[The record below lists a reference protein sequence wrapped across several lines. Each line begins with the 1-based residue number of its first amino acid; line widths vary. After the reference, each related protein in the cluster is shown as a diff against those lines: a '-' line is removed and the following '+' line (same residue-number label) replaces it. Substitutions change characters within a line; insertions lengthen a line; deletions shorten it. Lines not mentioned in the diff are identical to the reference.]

1 MLFPEVNINLPVKE
15 EKDDPL
21 GIVKGIPLSGPNYS
35 IAYATLCKRYQNKR
49 IQCTHSWNE
58 IINSTKIDSE
68 NPQRLRH
75 LLDLFE
81 ENLVKRFEL
90 HYSPSDP
97 ARDIPTYHDLTKF
110 LEKQCASLDSAA
122 LMNEQSTSKCKQ
134 HSYVKQ
140 RYHSPASFLTHSQPS
155 KPCLVCHNGHHSIE
169 KCSVFLICFGNHQAR
184 TCNSKQFC
192 ATCNRKHSTLLH
204 FANPKVIAHDYVNSQ
219 HNNNANSAVSA
230 EIDVPTSSQ
239 VNVYT
244 SLSKS
249 TTVLLS
255 TATVAVLDCRGA
267 YQSVRTLLDSASQ
280 SSFITEKCLAR
291 LGLRRKS
298 ISTSI
303 YGLSQMS
310 SKASGVSTCTICPIG
325 SISPVFEVDLIC
337 LPNICANLPA
347 HAFSLSDF
355 PHISNLKLADGTF
368 NKPGPVDILLGA
380 DVFSLILQNGRIAGS
395 TPDEPIAINTVFGW
409 IVMGKIAIHNP
420 NPINSFFTSTFT
432 PLDEILKRFWEIEQV
447 PNKPSISVEDSL
459 CEKIYQDTVSRNAS
473 GDAIIKILAG
483 LKWLPSLDVFSYYC
497 DPKPNA
503 CTKRAI
509 LSEIA
514 RIFDPLGFLSPIIFF
529 TKYLIQCL
537 WILGIDW
544 DQSVPADVYNKWLKF
559 HFELNQ
565 LKGLQI
571 PRRIMSTNISSA
583 ELHSFCDASERGF
596 AASSPHRWKQFV
608 ANRVAQIQEKICPA
622 FWHYIPSLNNPADC
636 ASRGIFPS
644 QLVNHSQWWA
654 GPDFLYSSV
663 NIDFFDEYES
673 PECPEEIKPFV
684 LTSFTDTDSIS
695 DLLNKWSSLSKIK
708 RILSYCLR
716 FIASCRKQRADSDYI
731 TSVEMHNAVITLAK
745 VTQKEFFSQEILNLK
760 RSRPLIKPLRRLN
773 PFLDDSGVIRVGG
786 RLRHS
791 SLDYPTKHPILL
803 PRQSRLT
810 ELLVEEVHRDN
821 FHPGLQTT
829 HFLLLQNFWILSPK
843 RAIRT
848 VLSKCLRCFRVN
860 PSPISPPKMG
870 DLPSFRVNQL
880 KAFSHVGVDMGGPF
894 YITPYRQRGGKI
906 LKAYLC
912 LFVCCVTRA
921 LHLELTSDLSAESF
935 LAALRR
941 LPRQAW

>member
-1 MLFPEVNINLPVKE
+1 LDMSRLSIVESFNDFHTALYDVISELDDPPLMEEDLVRAHFEEIFYSIEAVYVMLFPRSILIFQLRKKSGKIKE
-15 EKDDPL
+15 WPAFIDLYNVLVHNNNELSDVEKYQYLLTSLKDDPL
-21 GIVKGIPLSGPNYS
+21 GIVKGIPLLGPNYS
-35 IAYATLCKRYQNKR
+35 IAYATLCKRYQSKR

-140 RYHSPASFLTHSQPS
+140 
-155 KPCLVCHNGHHSIE
+155 
-169 KCSVFLICFGNHQAR
+169 
-184 TCNSKQFC
+184 
-192 ATCNRKHSTLLH
+192 
-204 FANPKVIAHDYVNSQ
+204 
-219 HNNNANSAVSA
+219 
-230 EIDVPTSSQ
+230 
-239 VNVYT
+239 
-244 SLSKS
+244 
-249 TTVLLS
+249 
-255 TATVAVLDCRGA
+255 
-267 YQSVRTLLDSASQ
+267 
-280 SSFITEKCLAR
+280 
-291 LGLRRKS
+291 
-298 ISTSI
+298 
-303 YGLSQMS
+303 
-310 SKASGVSTCTICPIG
+310 
-325 SISPVFEVDLIC
+325 
-337 LPNICANLPA
+337 
-347 HAFSLSDF
+347 SDF

-409 IVMGKIAIHNP
+409 IVM
-420 NPINSFFTSTFT
+420 
-432 PLDEILKRFWEIEQV
+432 DEILKSFWEIEQV

-473 GDAIIKILAG
+473 VSSPYLALRTIKQLVKDEG
-483 LKWLPSLDVFSYYC
+483 LPY
-497 DPKPNA
+497 
-503 CTKRAI
+503 
-509 LSEIA
+509 
-514 RIFDPLGFLSPIIFF
+514 
-529 TKYLIQCL
+529 
-537 WILGIDW
+537 
-544 DQSVPADVYNKWLKF
+544 
-559 HFELNQ
+559 
-565 LKGLQI
+565 
-571 PRRIMSTNISSA
+571 PR
-583 ELHSFCDASERGF
+583 ASETLLEASYVDDICSGTADIQVALETQSELISLLSKGGF
-596 AASSPHRWKQFV
+596 VLRKWASNHPALLRAVDSEDCQQELSFDSVLSWVKSSPHRWKQFV

-654 GPDFLYSSV
+654 GPDFFYSSI

-684 LTSFTDTDSIS
+684 LTSLTDTDSIS

-829 HFLLLQNFWILSPK
+829 HFCYSKTFGFLVQNELFEP
-843 RAIRT
+843 
-848 VLSKCLRCFRVN
+848 
-860 PSPISPPKMG
+860 
-870 DLPSFRVNQL
+870 
-880 KAFSHVGVDMGGPF
+880 FS
-894 YITPYRQRGGKI
+894 QN
-906 LKAYLC
+906 AYD
-912 LFVCCVTRA
+912 VS
-921 LHLELTSDLSAESF
+921 E
-935 LAALRR
+935 
-941 LPRQAW
+941 